1 MRMQERILSQPIDIY
16 WLGWWSNTREL
27 GLNGWDISANEM
39 PDRNSIQIVLRQP
52 EHGIYGMS
60 DSPRYEYRSH
70 WNSHY
75 YRGLD
80 KLDKLIF
87 RMTLAHNVH
96 VHTMESPIDLWKPV
110 DPVPSVAEIA
120 EHRLEDLNVF
130 RRLPPEE
137 KDIILPPPSFDQIMQ
152 MALDHQAPKQK
163 ELREKARH
171 DMGAILRVA
180 A

>member
-110 DPVPSVAEIA
+110 DPVPSVAEI

-137 KDIILPPPSFDQIMQ
+137 KDIILPPPSFDQIMLS
-152 MALDHQAPKQK
+152 ALLGAP
-163 ELREKARH
+163 RPRPWPAPSNRH